1 MINWASIK
9 KLVGFLNKNKRS
21 AHGLDHLLH
30 KPNITFI
37 FLFFFIFYPTTLTP
51 TNIMRM
57 NRNQQ

>member
-37 FLFFFIFYPTTLTP
+37 FFFFFYPTTLTP